1 MALITVSHNLGSGG
15 LEIAGLAAVELDMP
29 LYDDRKMQ
37 GIALASGLHPHDIRA
52 LDEKAPGFF
61 DRILSRRPDIYLDF
75 MESVVYEMARRGV
88 GVIVGHG
95 SQMLLRDFD
104 CALHVRI
111 HARESVRMARMAAEQ
126 GLSEADAR
134 KLVQKAD
141 ARQKG
146 FFNFAFQKR
155 WDDAALYD
163 LSINTEKLANGA
175 AAAVVAAVAGDQ
187 RINECSL
194 TALESM
200 ERLALVKRIEA
211 ELLKHEID
219 LKFLTIEIRD
229 EGLADVSGLV
239 FTPAMVAD
247 MPDIVRRV
255 PGVRKVDSRVMLM
268 PAGV

>member
-1 MALITVSHNLGSGG
+1 MALITISHNLGSRGPD
-15 LEIAGLAAVELDMP
+15 IARITAAALDMP
-29 LYDDRKMQ
+29 LYDDRQMQ
-37 GIALASGLHPHDIRA
+37 GIALASGIHPDDLGG

-61 DRILSRRPDIYLDF
+61 DRILSRRPDVYLDY
-75 MESVVYEMARRGV
+75 MESVVYEMARRGA

-104 CALHVRI
+104 CALHVRV
-111 HARESVRMARMAAEQ
+111 HAREDVRTDRIGREQ

-134 KLVQKAD
+134 KLIARAD
-141 ARQKG
+141 ARQQG

-163 LSINTEKLANGA
+163 LVVNTGKLADDA
-175 AAAVVAAVAGDQ
+175 AAAVIVAAASDQ
-187 RINECSL
+187 RVSECSL

-219 LKFLTIEIRD
+219 LKFLTIDIRA
-229 EGLADVSGLV
+229 EARADISGLV
-239 FTPAMVAD
+239 FTPDTVAAI
-247 MPDIVRRV
+247 PEIVRRV
-255 PGVRKVDSRVMLM
+255 PGVRDVESRVALM

>member
-1 MALITVSHNLGSGG
+1 MALITVSHNLGSRGPD
-15 LEIAGLAAVELDMP
+15 IARLTAAALDIA

-37 GIALASGLHPHDIRA
+37 GIALAAGIHPDDLGG

-61 DRILSRRPDIYLDF
+61 DRVLSRRPDVYLDY
-75 MESVVYEMARRGV
+75 MESVVYEMARRGT

-104 CALHVRI
+104 CALHVRV
-111 HARESVRMARMAAEQ
+111 HARETLRCERIAHDQ
-126 GLSEADAR
+126 GLGAEDAR
-134 KLVQKAD
+134 KLIQKAD
-141 ARQKG
+141 ARQRG

-155 WDDAALYD
+155 WDDPALYD
-163 LSINTEKLANGA
+163 LVINTEKMGAEA
-175 AAAVVAAVAGDQ
+175 AAKVIVAAAGDQ
-187 RINECSL
+187 RVSECSL

-219 LKFLTIEIRD
+219 LKFVTIEIRD
-229 EGLADVSGLV
+229 EARADISGLV
-239 FTPAMVAD
+239 FTPDMVTA

-255 PGVRKVDSRVMLM
+255 PGVRDVDSRVMLM

>member
-1 MALITVSHNLGSGG
+1 
-15 LEIAGLAAVELDMP
+15 
-29 LYDDRKMQ
+29 
-37 GIALASGLHPHDIRA
+37 
-52 LDEKAPGFF
+52 
-61 DRILSRRPDIYLDF
+61 
-75 MESVVYEMARRGV
+75 V

-111 HARESVRMARMAAEQ
+111 HARASVRTMRMIKDQ
-126 GLSEADAR
+126 GLTEADAH

-163 LSINTEKLANGA
+163 LTINTEKMADAA
-175 AAAVVAAVAGDQ
+175 AAAVIAAAAGDQ

-219 LKFLTIEIRD
+219 LKFLTIEIQD
-229 EGLADVSGLV
+229 GGLADISGLV

-247 MPDIVRRV
+247 IPDIVQRV
-255 PGVRKVDSRVMLM
+255 PGVRKVASRVMLM
-268 PAGV
+268 PPGV

>member
-1 MALITVSHNLGSGG
+1 MALITISHNLGSRGP
-15 LEIAGLAAVELDMP
+15 EIARLTAAALDMP
-29 LYDDRKMQ
+29 LYDDRKVQ
-37 GIALASGLHPHDIRA
+37 GIALASGIHPDDVGG

-61 DRILSRRPDIYLDF
+61 DRILSRRPDIYLEY
-75 MESVVYEMARRGV
+75 MESVVYAMARSGT

-111 HARESVRMARMAAEQ
+111 HARESVRTGRIARDQ
-126 GLSEADAR
+126 GLGEADAR
-134 KLVQKAD
+134 KLVAKAD
-141 ARQKG
+141 ARQRG
-146 FFNFAFQKR
+146 FFHFAFQKR

-163 LSINTEKLANGA
+163 LVINTEKMADEA
-175 AAAVVAAVAGDQ
+175 AAAVVAAAASDQ

-229 EGLADVSGLV
+229 ADRADISGLV

-247 MPDIVRRV
+247 MPKIVRGV
-255 PGVRKVDSRVMLM
+255 PGVRDVDSRVVLM

>member
-1 MALITVSHNLGSGG
+1 MALITVSHNLGSRGP
-15 LEIAGLAAVELDMP
+15 EIARMTAAALDMP
-29 LYDDRKMQ
+29 LYDDRRMQ
-37 GIALASGLHPHDIRA
+37 GIALASGIHPDDLGG

-61 DRILSRRPDIYLDF
+61 DRVLSRRPDVYLDY
-75 MESVVYEMARRGV
+75 MESVVYEMARRGT

-104 CALHVRI
+104 CALHVRV
-111 HARESVRMARMAAEQ
+111 HARNRLRTERIARDQ
-126 GLSEADAR
+126 GLDAEDAR
-134 KLVQKAD
+134 KLIEKAD
-141 ARQKG
+141 ARQRG

-155 WDDAALYD
+155 WDDPALYD
-163 LSINTEKLANGA
+163 LVINTAKMGA
-175 AAAVVAAVAGDQ
+175 EASTAVIVAAAGDQ
-187 RINECSL
+187 RISECSL

-229 EGLADVSGLV
+229 EARADISGLV
-239 FTPAMVAD
+239 FTPDMVKA

-255 PGVRKVDSRVMLM
+255 PGVRDVDSRVMLM

>member
-1 MALITVSHNLGSGG
+1 MALITVSHNLGSRGP
-15 LEIAGLAAVELDMP
+15 EIARLTATALDVP

-37 GIALASGLHPHDIRA
+37 GIALASGIHPADLGG

-61 DRILSRRPDIYLDF
+61 DRVLSRRPDIYLDY
-75 MESVVYEMARRGV
+75 MESVVYEMARRGT

-104 CALHVRI
+104 CALHVQV
-111 HARESVRMARMAAEQ
+111 HAREALRISRIAQDR
-126 GLSEADAR
+126 GLAVEDAR
-134 KLVQKAD
+134 KLIAKAD
-141 ARQKG
+141 ARQRG

-155 WDDAALYD
+155 WDDADLYD
-163 LSINTEKLANGA
+163 LVVNTEKMADEAATAVIVA
-175 AAAVVAAVAGDQ
+175 AANDQ
-187 RINECSL
+187 RVSECSL

-229 EGLADVSGLV
+229 EARADISGLV
-239 FTPAMVAD
+239 FTPAMVTG
-247 MPDIVRRV
+247 MPEIVRRV
-255 PGVRKVDSRVMLM
+255 PGVRDVDSRVVLM
-268 PAGV
+268 PAGI